1 MNSKKIFFSFFL
13 GAIIISL
20 PSCLITNE
28 LGLSPIDSYSGEET
42 KVKISDAALIS
53 YFIADGLID
62 SKYSNQKPG
71 TMGKILY
78 GAVNGLIYRAQ
89 LGVDDNRYYTM
100 DSVDAC
106 VEVIHFKGALW
117 LKVFTENYYND
128 IQAGR
133 NAGEGLPATQIYA
146 PQFSGKDCMLD
157 ETGRVLH
164 ITPSLS
170 L

>member
-1 MNSKKIFFSFFL
+1 MNSKKILFSILL
-13 GAIIISL
+13 GFVLSGL

-28 LGLSPIDSYSGEET
+28 LGLSPLDSYSGEET

-53 YFIADGLID
+53 FFIADGLID
-62 SKYSNQKPG
+62 SKYSNQKPN

-106 VEVIHFKGALW
+106 VDVIHFKGALW
-117 LKVFTENYYND
+117 LKLFTENYYNSL
-128 IQAGR
+128 QNNS

-146 PQFSGKDCMLD
+146 PQFSGKDCKLD
-157 ETGRVLH
+157 ETGKVVH
-164 ITPSLS
+164 ITPALS